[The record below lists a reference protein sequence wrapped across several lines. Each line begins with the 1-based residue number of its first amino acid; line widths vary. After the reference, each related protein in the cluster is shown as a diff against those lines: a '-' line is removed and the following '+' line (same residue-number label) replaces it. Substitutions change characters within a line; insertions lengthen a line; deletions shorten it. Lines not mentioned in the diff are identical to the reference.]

1 MRDEGNSEQSVWRP
15 QEASPQRR
23 PPTNPSSSR
32 MFASYLTDIE
42 QSLEEQRWDAALRE
56 ALDLPRLAVA
66 LADPQ
71 LQCSREQIHTWC
83 QEWIRPPNAER
94 DAQGLE
100 FERLIQRLTERLGRQ
115 AATGAVPLRA
125 LRRLQLRRHLRVPPR
140 GRLAAPAVD
149 LSAQEIETLETC
161 TALQDAARRWY
172 ARSACHDPVVQAN
185 LARIAVLR

>member
-66 LADPQ
+66 
-71 LQCSREQIHTWC
+71 
-83 QEWIRPPNAER
+83 
-94 DAQGLE
+94 LE